1 MTAHEK
7 AKAGLWLI
15 KEAVLHYLAEH
26 PEGVPSS
33 EARRELGLENPT
45 GERRDSL
52 FWGLSLQLKEEG
64 RVESRTVDGQNRLFL
79 ATPAASPSQ
88 PEANA

>member
-1 MTAHEK
+1 MTAREK

-26 PEGVPSS
+26 PEGVASA

-45 GERRDSL
+45 GERKDYL
-52 FWGLSLQLKEEG
+52 FWGLALQLKEEG

-79 ATPAASPSQ
+79 VTPAVSLSQ
-88 PEANA
+88 PETNA